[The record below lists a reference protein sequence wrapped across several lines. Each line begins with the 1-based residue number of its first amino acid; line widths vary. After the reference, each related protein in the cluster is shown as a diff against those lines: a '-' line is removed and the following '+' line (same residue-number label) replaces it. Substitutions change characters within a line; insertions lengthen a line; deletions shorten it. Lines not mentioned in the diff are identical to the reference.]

1 MVFAALVA
9 SAGIGAVWLGRWQVR
24 RTQALDKRQWV
35 ETHGWRVQV
44 SRTGQPVSITFIDPR
59 DPDSVVVQQLQ
70 DAVSPLFHDAP
81 TDAKSVDQ
89 GVFTVTCPLPISKP
103 DLGTRDGVSLKMA
116 GTLNFGPCHVISN
129 LNFKSDGAVL
139 LEDKNGR
146 VGSTTLS
153 YELSMIKLKGSE
165 CERIVRMTR
174 DFTAQ

>member
-1 MVFAALVA
+1 LVGGRFAEP
-9 SAGIGAVWLGRWQVR
+9 R
-24 RTQALDKRQWV
+24 LDKRQWV

-44 SRTGQPVSITFIDPR
+44 SPTGQPVSTTFIDPR
-59 DPDSVVVQQLQ
+59 DPDPVVLEQLQ
-70 DAVSPLFHDAP
+70 EAVSPLFNDAP

-89 GVFTVTCPLPISKP
+89 GVFTVTCPLPIAKP
-103 DLGTRDGVSLKMA
+103 DLGTRDGASFKVV
-116 GTLNFGPCHVISN
+116 GTFKVGPCHVISN

-153 YELSMIKLKGSE
+153 YELSVIKLKGSE
-165 CERIVRMTR
+165 CERIVRLTR